1 MLTTI
6 QVASGFSW
14 KITSTG
20 VYDEDYGV
28 TYIRLE
34 HVLVANILAD
44 DKIVFDVGFTG
55 DSAGTGFK
63 VASLKDTDGSRCIVY
78 QNLQSPNYWI

>member
-1 MLTTI
+1 MLSAV

-28 TYIRLE
+28 TYVRLT
-34 HVLVANILAD
+34 HVLTANILAD

-55 DSAGTGFK
+55 DAAGTGFA
-63 VASLKDTDGSRCIVY
+63 VASLKDEDSSRCIVY
-78 QNLQSPNYWI
+78 QNLQSPNWWI